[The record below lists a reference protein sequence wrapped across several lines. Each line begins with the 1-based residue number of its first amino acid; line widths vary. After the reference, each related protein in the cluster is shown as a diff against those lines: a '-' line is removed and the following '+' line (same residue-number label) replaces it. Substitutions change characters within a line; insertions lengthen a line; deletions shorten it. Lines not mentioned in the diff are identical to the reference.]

1 MGAAGRRATV
11 ELGGG
16 ARYEGRTGP
25 SGAREGRGTLV
36 LPGGAGW
43 VTGEWRADELHG
55 SAEVLLAD
63 GSSVRGRY
71 TAGSLGGGVL
81 EHAPGGALRYAG
93 EYVDGAREGRG
104 VARLDDG
111 GVFDAAWRG
120 GLLHGRGLYFYPGGP
135 AAGPVLVGEWR
146 EGDVVALY
154 CLDGGAGEPRWPP
167 GGLEGAAAD
176 ATEPCSSGP
185 RADPRAAARLRA
197 AERCVLA
204 GLPLEA
210 ALGPLPRRPPRARS
224 LLSSCTEDAL
234 QERAVSFRTYGGC
247 LRGGGQGRPAASS
260 ASPPVSGSGRARF
273 GTYARRDLGEGEL
286 IGFLPCLGPEGALS
300 RSSAPNAAFEPVSH
314 PLHGDTLG
322 LRAMRDIAE
331 GEEVCSA
338 LLFADPERW
347 EEGLSHRSEEGFYC
361 HMRGAPSKVL
371 VRASGAADCNG
382 TVQVKQYGPWR
393 ALVFNNVEQGMTY
406 NPREGEEGYEPW
418 PPAPPSGGQRR
429 PSAAAVCKGDAGEE
443 EPPGG
448 LPLPGV
454 VGFEYQLVL
463 ACAALG
469 ALGGC
474 WPVPACLPPWVLN
487 VGLGAGAVP
496 AFLRYQ
502 CKNAQVLNVEV
513 DEEVLRCVNDGH
525 GFRVRRFDGSL
536 SAALTDCLKDL
547 KGARTRPLSRRAS
560 PGRKGPPTDPRLL
573 HCVLGDAEAVLGRL
587 GGMVAAGKATPFGCV
602 VLDAY
607 DGAGCVPTHL
617 QSPAF
622 VASCAAVLQPEGWV
636 VANLFNGP
644 GADAATGRFRTT
656 LERLVG
662 PVVALPVRTQ
672 ETNVVLAARKPGRP
686 TVLGQDRPPPPARQ
700 LADRLANVYD
710 DAARRAAA
718 AAARPGAERWRHGQ
732 PNYLRCL
739 RACRD
744 SAAAAAERAPA
755 AARG

>member
-1 MGAAGRRATV
+1 M

-16 ARYEGRTGP
+16 ARYEGRAGP

-55 SAEVLLAD
+55 AAEVLLAD

-71 TAGSLGGGVL
+71 TKGSLGGGVL

-111 GVFDAAWRG
+111 GVFDAAWQG
-120 GLLHGRGLYFYPGGP
+120 GLLHGRGLYFYPGPVAGP
-135 AAGPVLVGEWR
+135 ALVGEWR
-146 EGDVVALY
+146 EGEVVALH
-154 CLDGGAGEPRWPP
+154 CLDGDVGEPRRPP
-167 GGLEGAAAD
+167 GELEGAATD
-176 ATEPCSSGP
+176 CSSSP
-185 RADPRAAARLRA
+185 CVDPRAAARLRA
-197 AERCVLA
+197 AECCVLA

-210 ALGPLPRRPPRARS
+210 ALGSLPRRQPRARS
-224 LLSSCTEDAL
+224 LLWRRTEDPL
-234 QERAVSFRTYGGC
+234 QERAVAFRTYDGRLLEGG
-247 LRGGGQGRPAASS
+247 RGGPAACS
-260 ASPPVSGSGRARF
+260 APPPEEAGLALV
-273 GTYARRDLGEGEL
+273 GTYARRDLGGGEL

-300 RSSAPNAAFEPVSH
+300 RSPVPNAAFEPVSH

-322 LRAMRDIAE
+322 LRAVRDIAE

-361 HMRGAPSKVL
+361 HMRGAPSKTL
-371 VRASGAADCNG
+371 LRASGDADCNG

-393 ALVFNNVEQGMTY
+393 ALVFNDVEQGMTY

-418 PPAPPSGGQRR
+418 PPPSPRGGHGRSSPPI
-429 PSAAAVCKGDAGEE
+429 VCGVDSEEEGE

-448 LPLPGV
+448 LALPGV

-463 ACAALG
+463 ACAVVG
-469 ALGGC
+469 ALGLPAPGEL
-474 WPVPACLPPWVLN
+474 PGPGSVPPRIVN

-502 CKNAQVLNVEV
+502 CPASRVLSVEV
-513 DEEVLRCVNDGH
+513 DEEVLHCVNDAH

-536 SAALTDCLKDL
+536 SAALTDCLGDL
-547 KGARTRPLSRRAS
+547 EGELR
-560 PGRKGPPTDPRLL
+560 DPRLL

-587 GGMVAAGKATPFGCV
+587 GEQVVGGAARPFDCV

-607 DGAGCVPTHL
+607 DGAGCVPAHL

-622 VASCAAVLQPEGWV
+622 VESCAAALGPQGWV

-644 GADAATGRFRTT
+644 EADAATGCFRAT

-672 ETNVVLAARKPGRP
+672 EMNVVLAAQKPGRP
-686 TVLGQDRPPPPARQ
+686 ASSPSSSPTPAARQ
-700 LADRLANVYD
+700 LAGRLARACD
-710 DAARRAAA
+710 GAHRAAA
-718 AAARPGAERWRHGQ
+718 TAARPEAE

-744 SAAAAAERAPA
+744 SAAAACE
-755 AARG
+755 